1 MMRTRL
7 KDPRVLLLGGAIISL
22 SLAIAAPK
30 IEAPGHGYD
39 FLAVVDITGSM
50 NTRDCLINGKPVSRL
65 EFAKLALRD
74 LIKTLPCQS
83 KLGLAIF
90 TERRTFLLFEPV
102 EVCDNFAPL
111 DAAID
116 SLDWR
121 MAWQGDSHISAGLF
135 RAITIARDLNADLL
149 FMSDGHEAPPLPWSG
164 GPLFEGRR
172 GEVAGLIIGTGGYAL
187 SPIPKFDDLGRETG
201 FYSAEDVPHENR
213 FGLPPPGAE
222 NREGYN
228 PRNAPFGSSSAS
240 GTEHLSFVRETYL
253 KELANITGLTYH
265 HLDNPSDLASSI
277 SAVATPRQRAGTV
290 DLTPWFI
297 ASALACLTLLYLLL
311 PLVERFLSCRERRLL
326 DRSIPRRRVP

>member
-1 MMRTRL
+1 MIRTRF
-7 KDPRVLLLGGAIISL
+7 KDPRVLLLGGAVLSL
-22 SLAIAAPK
+22 SFALAAPK
-30 IEAPGHGYD
+30 IGAAGHSYD
-39 FLAVVDITGSM
+39 LVAAVDITGSM
-50 NTRDCLINGKPVSRL
+50 NTRDYFFNGKPVSRL

-83 KLGLAIF
+83 RLGLAIF
-90 TERRTFLLFEPV
+90 TERRSFLLFEPIGI
-102 EVCDNFAPL
+102 CDDFAPL

-135 RAITIARDLNADLL
+135 HAIRIARDLNSDLL
-149 FMSDGHEAPPLPWSG
+149 FFTDGHEAPPLPWSG
-164 GPLFEGRR
+164 GPPFEGRR

-187 SPIPKFDDLGRETG
+187 SPIPKFDDLGNGIG

-228 PRNAPFGSSSAS
+228 PRNAPFGSIAAS
-240 GTEHLSFVRETYL
+240 GTEHLSSVREPYL
-253 KELANITGLTYH
+253 KELANITGLTYY
-265 HLDNPSDLASSI
+265 HLDKPSGLAPAV
-277 SAVATPRQRAGTV
+277 SAVATPRRRAGMV
-290 DLTPWFI
+290 ELTPWFI
-297 ASALACLTLLYLLL
+297 MSALACLFLLYAVM
-311 PLVERFLSCRERRLL
+311 PLIEGLSSHRERRLL